1 MSTTTPSTKTPSKLK
16 YEIARRP
23 WYEWLLWA
31 VWLVVLFVV
40 VQNALA
46 SGAEME
52 PRAAAIFWITF
63 VVLLLG
69 GVIVWITRRAR
80 LLK

>member
-1 MSTTTPSTKTPSKLK
+1 MSANNRPSNMKI
-16 YEIARRP
+16 EIARRP

-31 VWLVVLFVV
+31 VWLFVEIALL
-40 VQNALA
+40 QNALA
-46 SGAEME
+46 SSVELE
-52 PRAAAIFWITF
+52 PRAATIFWITF
-63 VVLLLG
+63 AVLLLV